1 MGAPKLLSCL
11 EDILGLPL
19 QNAATVASIRFD
31 LVYLS
36 LILCWLRVAEKRAL
50 MRVVLIMGISVRR
63 IHRSTAHTTQSLNLK
78 FEDLD
83 TTTSQNKHDNRDTS
97 SVFHNLGDFQNF
109 LRTLKNRQNFGGV
122 GGAVK
127 WCGRLR
133 DEPFLK

>member
-1 MGAPKLLSCL
+1 VLVESRVKACFDAGCL
-11 EDILGLPL
+11 NGESRLEG
-19 QNAATVASIRFD
+19 F
-31 LVYLS
+31 
-36 LILCWLRVAEKRAL
+36 
-50 MRVVLIMGISVRR
+50 
-63 IHRSTAHTTQSLNLK
+63 TAQSLNLK

-109 LRTLKNRQNFGGV
+109 LKTLENRQNFGGV
-122 GGAVK
+122 GGAIK